1 MENNAANPSQDVSE
15 RLQRMLDHSEIRDVL
30 ARYARG
36 IDRADA
42 ELLKSCYHPDAI
54 EEHAG
59 NYEGNAHAY
68 VEEAMPRVMQMG
80 PMQHLLGSSHIDVDG
95 DTAYVETYVW
105 TFVRLQAEQGEMDT
119 LTGGRLVDRFERRG
133 GEWKIAH
140 RWTVFD
146 WNRDTP
152 SAEGWCLGLF
162 DFSKKGARQ
171 GQKGKSDPSYERF

>member
-1 MENNAANPSQDVSE
+1 MTTEQRDE
-15 RLQRMLDHSEIRDVL
+15 RMQRMLDYYEIRDVL

-36 IDRADA
+36 IDRADG

-59 NYEGNAHAY
+59 RYDGNAHQY
-68 VEEAMPRVMQMG
+68 VDEAMPRVMKMG
-80 PMQHLLGSSHIDVDG
+80 AMQHLLGSSHVDVDG

-105 TFVRLQAEQGEMDT
+105 TFMRQHREDGDWDT
-119 LTGGRLVDRFERRG
+119 LTGGRLVDRFERRD

-146 WNRDTP
+146 FNRDMPT
-152 SAEGWCLGLF
+152 AEGWCGGMF
-162 DFSKKGARQ
+162 DFSQKGARL
-171 GQKGKSDPSYERF
+171 GRKGREDPSYERF